1 VFGLCVDY
9 HISYTNMPLR
19 GFSDPHHTTA
29 YDKSLRY
36 CNMVHQ
42 TLDERRVSLEE
53 ALEEAQATG
62 NSARE
67 AACRRRLYKLLL
79 EDAPLECDL
88 SSVNTLPTPAG
99 WPISSTSQVASLM
112 EQVQA
117 MPSGQNWLDVTAGK
131 LMVPACPPELR
142 QASFKQQL
150 GEAIQNHEATL
161 AIQEGRK
168 ARKFNYSKWI
178 FRA

>member
-1 VFGLCVDY
+1 
-9 HISYTNMPLR
+9 MPLL
-19 GFSDPHHTTA
+19 GFGDPHYTTA
-29 YDKSLRY
+29 YDKSLGY

-42 TLDERRVSLEE
+42 TLDAQRESVEK

-62 NSARE
+62 NSVRE
-67 AACRRRLYKLLL
+67 SDCRRKLYKLLL

-88 SSVNTLPTPAG
+88 ISQNTAPTPAG
-99 WPISSTSQVASLM
+99 WPLSSTSQVASLM
-112 EQVQA
+112 DQVQA
-117 MPSGQNWLDVTAGK
+117 MPSGQNWLDVTTGK

-161 AIQEGRK
+161 AVQEGRK